1 MGSSPIIFHP
11 PAQANGHNVQ
21 LFTGLLRRLAID
33 LLHRREPRT
42 LPLSLVI
49 FTGMLPLRWGQVR
62 DRQQGRWDR
71 VSTCSSPGLDKIA
84 QVLYNGHCR
93 HLISSD
99 DW

>member
-1 MGSSPIIFHP
+1 MGSSPIIFQP

-33 LLHRREPRT
+33 LLQRREPRT

-84 QVLYNGHCR
+84 QVLV
-93 HLISSD
+93 I
-99 DW
+99 